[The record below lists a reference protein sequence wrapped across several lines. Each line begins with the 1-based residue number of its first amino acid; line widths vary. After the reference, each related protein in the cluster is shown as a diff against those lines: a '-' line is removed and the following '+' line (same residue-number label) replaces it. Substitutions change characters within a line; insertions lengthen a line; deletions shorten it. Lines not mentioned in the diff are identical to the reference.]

1 MRIRMPVST
10 YVVGVLLVSALAA
23 CQGNIGSGSGLSI
36 PQAAAPYQPGGP
48 GQTTTSR
55 ERSLDGAVYLSSYS
69 PAPTLPLPTIGGFGI
84 VIALG
89 TPGPSPSP
97 SPVPSSS
104 ASGSAAVKKLPKRSP
119 TSAVAHRFELALAAP
134 SASPAVTASDTPAA
148 AATATSGA
156 ASAAPAGSAAP
167 AAVTHLSDASP
178 GPSGSP
184 GPAGSGA
191 PVATASASPA
201 GHHHTHPAINSG
213 PKVVTKIVAYP
224 DDAPVAPTPEPT
236 GSVQTYPV
244 RTALVRGYLLPA
256 VDVPIYGLGAI
267 KFTVP
272 KSEITASRGYTIA
285 VFTYAK
291 KHRGKLL
298 EYDTSPTVGTDSIV
312 SPFADD
318 PIVFKKNIAYEL
330 VLYADPGLATPVPL
344 PTGSYPNAG
353 VNPVPYPSGYTPQP
367 GQSGGTPIP
376 PGYPTPYATQSYF
389 H

>member
-1 MRIRMPVST
+1 MRTSI
-10 YVVGVLLVSALAA
+10 VVAGVLSFALAA

-48 GQTTTSR
+48 GQTAQSR
-55 ERSLDGAVYLSSYS
+55 ERALDGAVYLSSYS
-69 PAPTLPLPTIGGFGI
+69 PAPTLPLPEVGGFA
-84 VIALG
+84 IAINLG
-89 TPGPSPSP
+89 TPAPSPSP
-97 SPVPSSS
+97 APSTS
-104 ASGSAAVKKLPKRSP
+104 ASPASKKSASKRSP
-119 TSAVAHRFELALAAP
+119 TSAIRHRYSFALAGPSPSPAASEAPVAASSASAP
-134 SASPAVTASDTPAA
+134 SAASL
-148 AATATSGA
+148 
-156 ASAAPAGSAAP
+156 ASAAAD
-167 AAVTHLSDASP
+167 AVTHLSDVASP
-178 GPSGSP
+178 SASGSP

-191 PVATASASPA
+191 PLPSGSASPA
-201 GHHHTHPAINSG
+201 GHHHTHPAINQG
-213 PKVVTKIVAYP
+213 PKVVTKTVAYP

-267 KFTVP
+267 TFTVP
-272 KSEITASRGYTIA
+272 KSEITAARGYTIA

-298 EYDTSPTVGTDSIV
+298 EYDTSPTVGTDTIAS
-312 SPFADD
+312 SYADD

-353 VNPVPYPSGYTPQP
+353 TNPVPYPSGYTPQP
-367 GQSGGTPIP
+367 GQSGSPLP
-376 PGYPTPYATQSYF
+376 PGYATPYPTQTPF
-389 H
+389 R

>member
-1 MRIRMPVST
+1 MPVST
-10 YVVGVLLVSALAA
+10 SVGAGILVLAFAA

-48 GQTTTSR
+48 GQAAQTR
-55 ERSLDGAVYLSSYS
+55 ERALDGAVYLSSYS
-69 PAPTLPLPTIGGFGI
+69 PAPTLPLPAIGGFGI
-84 VIALG
+84 AIDLG
-89 TPGPSPSP
+89 TAPPSPSP
-97 SPVPSSS
+97 APSTS
-104 ASGSAAVKKLPKRSP
+104 ASAAATKKSASKRSP
-119 TSAVAHRFELALAAP
+119 TSAIGHRYTVALAAP
-134 SASPAVTASDTPAA
+134 SPEAAASDAPSVAPIASAA
-148 AATATSGA
+148 AA
-156 ASAAPAGSAAP
+156 APTGSAA
-167 AAVTHLSDASP
+167 ASSSGVTHLSDVPSP
-178 GPSGSP
+178 GASGSP

-191 PVATASASPA
+191 PIPGASASPA
-201 GHHHTHPAINSG
+201 GHHHTHPAINQG
-213 PKVVTKIVAYP
+213 PKVVTKTVAYP

-244 RTALVRGYLLPA
+244 RAALVRGYLLPA

-272 KSEITASRGYTIA
+272 KSEITATRGYTIA

-298 EYDTSPTVGTDSIV
+298 EYDTAPTVGVDSIV
-312 SPFADD
+312 SSYADD

-353 VNPVPYPSGYTPQP
+353 TNPIPYPSGYTPQP
-367 GQSGGTPIP
+367 GQSGTPIA
-376 PGYPTPYATQSYF
+376 PGYPYPSPTPSYF

>member
-1 MRIRMPVST
+1 MPMRTSI
-10 YVVGVLLVSALAA
+10 VVAGVLAFALAA

-48 GQTTTSR
+48 GQAAQSR
-55 ERSLDGAVYLSSYS
+55 ERALDGAVYLSSYS
-69 PAPTLPLPTIGGFGI
+69 PAPTLPLPAIGGFA
-84 VIALG
+84 IAINLG
-89 TPGPSPSP
+89 TPAPSPSP
-97 SPVPSSS
+97 APSTS
-104 ASGSAAVKKLPKRSP
+104 ASPAAKKSASKRTP
-119 TSAVAHRFELALAAP
+119 TSAIRHRYAIALAGPSPAASDAPTAAP
-134 SASPAVTASDTPAA
+134 SASTLNAAPLAS
-148 AATATSGA
+148 
-156 ASAAPAGSAAP
+156 SAAD
-167 AAVTHLSDASP
+167 AVTHLSDVASP
-178 GPSGSP
+178 SASGSP

-191 PVATASASPA
+191 PVPAGSSSPA
-201 GHHHTHPAINSG
+201 GHHHTHPAINQG
-213 PKVVTKIVAYP
+213 PKVVTKTVAYP

-267 KFTVP
+267 TFTVP
-272 KSEITASRGYTIA
+272 KSEITAARGYTIA

-312 SPFADD
+312 SSYADD

-353 VNPVPYPSGYTPQP
+353 TNPVPYPSGYTPQA
-367 GQSGGTPIP
+367 GQSGSPIP
-376 PGYPTPYATQSYF
+376 PGYPTPYSTQTPF